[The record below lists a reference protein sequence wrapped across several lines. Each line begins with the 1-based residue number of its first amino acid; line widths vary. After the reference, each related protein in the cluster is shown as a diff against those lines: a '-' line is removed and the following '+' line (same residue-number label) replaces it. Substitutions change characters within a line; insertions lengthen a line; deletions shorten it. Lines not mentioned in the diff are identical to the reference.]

1 MLKKKPYK
9 VITNTFII
17 VTFLS
22 LLIFPLLPRKK
33 VKSVRMRSARKQGF
47 SKHDN
52 MRIQMWGDSASIKI
66 T

>member
-33 VKSVRMRSARKQGF
+33 VKSAEGA
-47 SKHDN
+47 D
-52 MRIQMWGDSASIKI
+52 A
-66 T
+66 